1 MLQLLG
7 AAVFM
12 FEKRCGTEKRG
23 LLLFL
28 MAMARW
34 QKADVVCVC
43 SRFVVSSGSVVGGEF
58 VEGNSMSLS

>member
-1 MLQLLG
+1 
-7 AAVFM
+7 M